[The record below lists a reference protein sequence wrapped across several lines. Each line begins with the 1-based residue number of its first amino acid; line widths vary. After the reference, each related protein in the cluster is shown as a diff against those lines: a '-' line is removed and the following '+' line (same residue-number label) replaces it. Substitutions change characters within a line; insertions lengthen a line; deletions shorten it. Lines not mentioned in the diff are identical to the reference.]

1 MCRQIRA
8 WLDQGLDCQRVSF
21 NVSELQVRSER
32 FRDFLTDCL
41 ARHGLTT
48 ERIALELT
56 ETAIGRDDEALVD
69 ELAKLHDLGIRIEID
84 DFGTGHSS
92 LSRLRRLAVDV
103 LKIDQSFVHTLGEDL
118 KSDALCSAIHSIGQA
133 LGIVIVAEGVE
144 TPEQLVR
151 LRQFGSDE
159 VQGYLISR
167 PMPASALS
175 PLLQGQ
181 PLFEPVPR
189 TLVRLKRP

>member
-1 MCRQIRA
+1 M
-8 WLDQGLDCQRVSF
+8 
-21 NVSELQVRSER
+21 
-32 FRDFLTDCL
+32 
-41 ARHGLTT
+41 
-48 ERIALELT
+48 
-56 ETAIGRDDEALVD
+56 
-69 ELAKLHDLGIRIEID
+69 
-84 DFGTGHSS
+84 
-92 LSRLRRLAVDV
+92 SRLRRLAVDV
-103 LKIDQSFVHTLGEDL
+103 LKIDQSFIHTLGHDL

-133 LGIVIVAEGVE
+133 LGILIVAEGVE
-144 TPEQLVR
+144 TEAQLAR

-181 PLFEPVPR
+181 PLFEAVPR